1 VSPPNRRVPVV
12 VGAGQVT
19 NRPDDLAGVVDAVE
33 LMERALV
40 AAADD
45 AGTHRLLDRLDRL
58 AVMQGRWRWPDPARL
73 VAERVGA
80 KQART
85 VFAMASGSIAQ
96 DLVADACRRIQTG
109 EADVVAICGGEWAH
123 GRRRLRAAGLPLPV
137 TPQRDVEPD
146 ERFGANRKWESPLE
160 IERGFTEPLVV
171 YALFESA
178 IAAARG
184 EGPAETQARVAS
196 LAEHI
201 NDVAVTND
209 HAWRRDRLT
218 AADLVAS
225 AGGNRPVA
233 FPYTKWMV
241 ANPDV
246 DMAFAL
252 VVCAAGVVAD
262 LGVPTDR
269 CVFPMAAAGCD
280 DPCWFSELDRFDRA
294 VNHELTIRATLAAAG
309 VGVDDIAHLD
319 LYSCFPSAVTLQA
332 QALGIDPLSRSI
344 SVTGGMPFFG
354 GPLASYVGHAIVESV
369 HLLRRDPDQLALCV
383 GNGGYLNKLA
393 TGLYAGSPPSAPF
406 GWRDVSQAAAAQPHR
421 KVATD
426 EAPDVEIE
434 ATTVVYDRTGPRRA
448 LVTALTPG
456 GERAIGGS
464 DDGDVVAAVLAG
476 SLAGRP
482 ARIGPDA
489 TVDLAG

>member
-1 VSPPNRRVPVV
+1 MSALDRRVPVI
-12 VGAGQVT
+12 VGAAQVT
-19 NRPDDLAGVVDAVE
+19 NRTDDLADVVDAVE

-40 AAADD
+40 GAADD
-45 AGTHRLLDRLDRL
+45 AGTKRLLDRLDRL

-73 VAERVGA
+73 VADRVGA
-80 KQART
+80 VQART

-96 DLVADACRRIQTG
+96 DLVSDACRRIQAG
-109 EADVVAICGGEWAH
+109 DADAVAVCGGEWAH

-137 TPQRDVEPD
+137 TPQRDAEPD
-146 ERFGANRKWESPLE
+146 ERFGANREWESPLE
-160 IERGFTEPLVV
+160 TERGFTEPLVV

-184 EGPAETQARVAS
+184 EGPAETQARVAR

-201 NDVAVTND
+201 NGVAATNG

-218 AADLVAS
+218 AADLLGDT
-225 AGGNRPVA
+225 GGNRPVV

-252 VVCAAGVVAD
+252 VVCAAGVAAD
-262 LGVPTDR
+262 LGVPPDR
-269 CVFPMAAAGCD
+269 WVFPVAAAGCD

-294 VNHELTIRATLAAAG
+294 INHELTIGATLAAGG

-319 LYSCFPSAVTLQA
+319 LYSCFPAAVVLQA

-369 HLLRRDPDQLALCV
+369 HILRSDPDQLALCV

-393 TGLYAGSPPSAPF
+393 TGLYAGRPPSAPF
-406 GWRDVSQAAAAQPHR
+406 RWHDVSRVAVAQPHR
-421 KVATD
+421 KVAIG
-426 EAPDVEIE
+426 EEPAVEIE
-434 ATTVVYDRTGPRRA
+434 ATTVVFDKAGPQRA
-448 LVTALTPG
+448 LVTGLTPG
-456 GERAIGGS
+456 GKRAIGSS
-464 DDGDVVAAVLAG
+464 DDNDVMATVLAG
-476 SLAGRP
+476 SWAGRR
-482 ARIGPDA
+482 ARIGLDG
-489 TVDLAG
+489 TVDLTR